1 VRFVSGITNRYW
13 PILFV
18 FRKQFRNLLKQG
30 LFGLTSNDSFGMGRL
45 MWASSW
51 NPEWGKR
58 LRAERERLGL
68 SLRDVETLSYNIAER
83 RQSSDYK
90 IARTSLADIENGKC
104 APSLHRLYTL
114 SVIYGHDYDRLA
126 IMCGVP
132 VSEALTEHRTLVLPH
147 TYVIGPA
154 PETYKSAMQSAAKLR
169 EKLRTERTNLVPKMI
184 ETWDEVP
191 LVLQLMKGSNP
202 LYGYV
207 GMDDFTLYPFVR
219 PGAFVRIDPRQKRI
233 PAVHWHTDHDRPIF
247 FVELREH
254 YVCTWCE
261 MLDGRLILVPS
272 QQSKRRAQPVRYPAE
287 ATIVG
292 RVTGITQ
299 DIVEPSAH
307 EGQA

>member
-1 VRFVSGITNRYW
+1 
-13 PILFV
+13 
-18 FRKQFRNLLKQG
+18 
-30 LFGLTSNDSFGMGRL
+30 

-58 LRAERERLGL
+58 LRAERDRRGL
-68 SLRDVETLSYNIAER
+68 SLRDVETLSESIADR

-90 IARTSLADIENGKC
+90 IARTSLADIESGKT
-104 APSLHRLYTL
+104 APTLHRLYTL
-114 SVIYGHDYDRLA
+114 SVVYGRDYDRMAVL
-126 IMCGVP
+126 CGVP
-132 VSEALTEHRTLVLPH
+132 ANEALKEHRTLALPH

-154 PETYKSAMQSAAKLR
+154 PEAYKARMQLAAKLR
-169 EKLRTERTNLVPKMI
+169 EKLQAERTNLVRKMI

-191 LVLQLMKGSNP
+191 LPLQLMAGSDE

-207 GMDDFTLYPFVR
+207 GMDDDTLYPIVR
-219 PGAFVRIDPRQKRI
+219 PGAFVRIDPRQKKIASSGWRG
-233 PAVHWHTDHDRPIF
+233 DYDRPVF

-272 QQSKRRAQPVRYPAE
+272 QQSKRRRQHVRYPAE

-292 RVTGITQ
+292 RVTTITQ
-299 DIVEPSAH
+299 GIIESLADEVRA
-307 EGQA
+307 

>member
-1 VRFVSGITNRYW
+1 M
-13 PILFV
+13 
-18 FRKQFRNLLKQG
+18 
-30 LFGLTSNDSFGMGRL
+30 FGLTSNDSFGVGRL

-68 SLRDVETLSYNIAER
+68 SLREVETLSHSIAER
-83 RQSSDYK
+83 RQSSDYQ

-132 VSEALTEHRTLVLPH
+132 VSEALSEHKTLALPH

-154 PETYKSAMQSAAKLR
+154 PEAYKSAMQSAAKLR
-169 EKLRTERTNLVPKMI
+169 EKLRAERTNLVPKMI

-191 LVLQLMKGSNP
+191 LVLQLMDGSNP

-207 GMDDFTLYPFVR
+207 GMDDYTLYPFVR
-219 PGAFVRIDPRQKRI
+219 PGAFVRIDPRQKKI
-233 PAVHWHTDHDRPIF
+233 PSVGWHGDHDRPIF

-254 YVCTWCE
+254 YACTWCE

-272 QQSKRRAQPVRYPAE
+272 QQSKRRAQQVRYPAE

-307 EGQA
+307 EMRA

>member
-1 VRFVSGITNRYW
+1 
-13 PILFV
+13 
-18 FRKQFRNLLKQG
+18 
-30 LFGLTSNDSFGMGRL
+30 

-68 SLRDVETLSYNIAER
+68 SLRDVETLSRSIAER
-83 RQSSDYK
+83 RQSFDYQ

-132 VSEALTEHRTLVLPH
+132 VRESLTEHKTLRLPH
-147 TYVIGPA
+147 TYLVGPA
-154 PETYKSAMQSAAKLR
+154 PDAYKSAMQSAAKLR
-169 EKLRTERTNLVPKMI
+169 EKLRLERTNLVPKMI
-184 ETWDEVP
+184 KAWDEVP
-191 LVLQLMKGSNP
+191 LMLQLMDGPDP

-207 GMDDFTLYPFVR
+207 GMDDYTLYPFVR
-219 PGAFVRIDPRQKRI
+219 PGAFVRIDPHQKKI
-233 PAVHWHTDHDRPIF
+233 PVRWHGDHDRAIF
-247 FVELREH
+247 FVELHER

-261 MLDGRLILVPS
+261 VLDGRLILVPS
-272 QQSKRRAQPVRYPAE
+272 QQSKRSTQQLRYPAE

-299 DIVEPSAH
+299 DIVEPSAP
-307 EGQA
+307 ELQD

>member
-1 VRFVSGITNRYW
+1 
-13 PILFV
+13 
-18 FRKQFRNLLKQG
+18 
-30 LFGLTSNDSFGMGRL
+30 

-58 LRAERERLGL
+58 LRSERERRGL
-68 SLRDVETLSYNIAER
+68 SLRDVETLSESIADR

-114 SVIYGHDYDRLA
+114 SVIYGYDYDQLA
-126 IMCGVP
+126 IVCGVP
-132 VSEALTEHRTLVLPH
+132 ARESLSEHQTLRLPH
-147 TYVIGPA
+147 TYLVGPA
-154 PETYKSAMQSAAKLR
+154 PEKYKSAMQSASKLR
-169 EKLRTERTNLVPKMI
+169 EKLRVERTNLVPKMI

-191 LVLQLMKGSNP
+191 LVLQLMAGSDA
-202 LYGYV
+202 LYGFV
-207 GMDDFTLYPFVR
+207 GMDDYTLYPFVR
-219 PGAFVRIDPRQKRI
+219 PGAFVRIDTRQKK
-233 PAVHWHTDHDRPIF
+233 VLSVWHGDHDRPIY

-272 QQSKRRAQPVRYPAE
+272 QQSKRRTQHVRYPAE

-299 DIVEPSAH
+299 DILESSAH
-307 EGQA
+307 EVRA

>member
-1 VRFVSGITNRYW
+1 V
-13 PILFV
+13 
-18 FRKQFRNLLKQG
+18 
-30 LFGLTSNDSFGMGRL
+30 FGLTSLDSFGMGRL

-68 SLRDVETLSYNIAER
+68 SLRDVESLSHSIAER

-132 VSEALTEHRTLVLPH
+132 VSEALTEHRTLALPH
-147 TYVIGPA
+147 SYVIGPA
-154 PETYKSAMQSAAKLR
+154 PEAYKSAMQSAAKLR

-191 LVLQLMKGSNP
+191 LVLQLMNGSNP

-207 GMDDFTLYPFVR
+207 GMDDYTLYPIVR
-219 PGAFVRIDPRQKRI
+219 PGAFVRIDPHQKR
-233 PAVHWHTDHDRPIF
+233 PTMHWHSDHDRPIF
-247 FVELREH
+247 FVELRER

-272 QQSKRRAQPVRYPAE
+272 QQSKRRTQQVRYPAE

-299 DIVEPSAH
+299 DIVESSAH
-307 EGQA
+307 EVRA